1 MWFSRIDN
9 LSVFFQEINAKE
21 EKSKTA
27 SERPAKKLATVK
39 DNLVKA
45 NKKTNST
52 SESKS
57 TGLLITQSF
66 NQFEKL
72 KIPIN
77 ILYGTEAEIQLPLK
91 RSSRFQRLFPNPSWL
106 V

>member
-1 MWFSRIDN
+1 MSGFLGLIIFSGFVIDN

-39 DNLVKA
+39 DNLVEA

-57 TGLLITQSF
+57 TGLLI
-66 NQFEKL
+66 
-72 KIPIN
+72 
-77 ILYGTEAEIQLPLK
+77 AEFYQI
-91 RSSRFQRLFPNPSWL
+91 F
-106 V
+106 